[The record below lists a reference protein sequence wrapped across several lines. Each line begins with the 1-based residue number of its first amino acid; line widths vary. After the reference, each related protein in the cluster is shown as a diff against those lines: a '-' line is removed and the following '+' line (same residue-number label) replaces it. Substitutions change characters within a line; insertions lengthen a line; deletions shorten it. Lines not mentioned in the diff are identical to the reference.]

1 VVYAVSQSFF
11 SHNIVT
17 LLSGLTEDISF
28 ALDNFERENRRRHAE
43 SQMVLATRVYD
54 NSNEGIIIT
63 DADREIISV
72 NRSFTIITQYDQN
85 EVIGKMAHIL
95 SHDKYEPDFYKD
107 MMEKIDQIGSWQGEV
122 LDRRKDNSPYPQWLS
137 VIAVKDDLGVLI
149 NYICIFTDISERKQN
164 EERIQN
170 LAHFD
175 VLTGLPNRILFKD
188 RVEQALIKAQRKHD
202 KVAIL
207 FLDLDRF
214 KQINDSLGHRVGD
227 FVLKEIAERLL
238 SCVREQDTVS
248 RQGGDEFILILPE
261 TDAQGAAKVA
271 ENILQVASKRC
282 QIEGFDLHITP
293 SIGISVYPDDSIDS
307 DTLIKYADV
316 AMYQAKENGRNT
328 YKFYTSDMNAKVYE
342 RMTIENGLRQALE
355 NQNFVLYYQPQ
366 ISLKDDRIVGCEALI
381 RWNHAEKGLISP
393 AHFIPVAEET
403 GLIVPIG
410 DWVMHEACRQAL
422 VWKKAGLPPIT
433 MAVNLSAIQF
443 SHTSMSN
450 QIIKMLEDIGLSP
463 EHFELELTESILMGG
478 VDTTLATLNNLAEF
492 GLKLS
497 IDDFGTG
504 YSSLSYLKRFPLH
517 RLKIDQS
524 FVRDITHDA
533 NDAAIVKT
541 IIGMAKSLNLE
552 VIAEGVE
559 TQEQAEF
566 LQRAGCDEIQGY
578 YFSPPVPASEF
589 ATMLHVQV
597 SMDELAA
604 RGDEKFVEHS

>member
-1 VVYAVSQSFF
+1 
-11 SHNIVT
+11 
-17 LLSGLTEDISF
+17 
-28 ALDNFERENRRRHAE
+28 
-43 SQMVLATRVYD
+43 
-54 NSNEGIIIT
+54 
-63 DADREIISV
+63 
-72 NRSFTIITQYDQN
+72 
-85 EVIGKMAHIL
+85 
-95 SHDKYEPDFYKD
+95 
-107 MMEKIDQIGSWQGEV
+107 
-122 LDRRKDNSPYPQWLS
+122 
-137 VIAVKDDLGVLI
+137 
-149 NYICIFTDISERKQN
+149 
-164 EERIQN
+164 
-170 LAHFD
+170 
-175 VLTGLPNRILFKD
+175 
-188 RVEQALIKAQRKHD
+188 
-202 KVAIL
+202 
-207 FLDLDRF
+207 
-214 KQINDSLGHRVGD
+214 
-227 FVLKEIAERLL
+227 
-238 SCVREQDTVS
+238 
-248 RQGGDEFILILPE
+248 
-261 TDAQGAAKVA
+261 
-271 ENILQVASKRC
+271 
-282 QIEGFDLHITP
+282 
-293 SIGISVYPDDSIDS
+293 
-307 DTLIKYADV
+307 
-316 AMYQAKENGRNT
+316 
-328 YKFYTSDMNAKVYE
+328 
-342 RMTIENGLRQALE
+342 MTIENGLRQALE

>member
-1 VVYAVSQSFF
+1 
-11 SHNIVT
+11 
-17 LLSGLTEDISF
+17 
-28 ALDNFERENRRRHAE
+28 
-43 SQMVLATRVYD
+43 
-54 NSNEGIIIT
+54 
-63 DADREIISV
+63 
-72 NRSFTIITQYDQN
+72 
-85 EVIGKMAHIL
+85 
-95 SHDKYEPDFYKD
+95 
-107 MMEKIDQIGSWQGEV
+107 
-122 LDRRKDNSPYPQWLS
+122 
-137 VIAVKDDLGVLI
+137 
-149 NYICIFTDISERKQN
+149 
-164 EERIQN
+164 
-170 LAHFD
+170 
-175 VLTGLPNRILFKD
+175 
-188 RVEQALIKAQRKHD
+188 
-202 KVAIL
+202 
-207 FLDLDRF
+207 
-214 KQINDSLGHRVGD
+214 LGHRVGD